1 MDIDPTVNRHEVVTQ
16 GQAALRIYDNHA
28 SVSQFQG
35 YLLLVNTHLAWC
47 LNSDLNVK
55 SLVGAFNQE
64 KALVGAFSVIT
75 NLRMELL
82 EALDISRS
90 PVDSSSCN
98 SAVCAAAD
106 PDNPLC
112 QLTGRYKLRLDSQP
126 GVAPRSSRY
135 YRYM

>member
-1 MDIDPTVNRHEVVTQ
+1 MKAVV
-16 GQAALRIYDNHA
+16 
-28 SVSQFQG
+28 S
-35 YLLLVNTHLAWC
+35 
-47 LNSDLNVK
+47 
-55 SLVGAFNQE
+55 AFNQE
-64 KALVGAFSVIT
+64 KALVRAFSVIM
-75 NLRMELL
+75 NLRMDLF

-126 GVAPRSSRY
+126 GVAPR
-135 YRYM
+135 